1 VLIRNNFN
9 VPLPPGETWRVLV
22 DIPRIV
28 PCMPGAELIEKID
41 DRTYR
46 GKVSVRLGPVALAF
60 AGTALFESLDEATK
74 SARVKAQGTDSK
86 GRGGAAATVGF
97 QLQSIPEGTSVL
109 VTTDV
114 NLTGSVAQYGRA
126 SGIIQGVANQ
136 LMAQFAENLRKL
148 VDVKKSPSVSAQ
160 AMTDGPVP
168 DRTVGSAPIS
178 GLSLIA
184 SALWNSLKALFVR
197 RR

>member
-1 VLIRNNFN
+1 M
-9 VPLPPGETWRVLV
+9 

-28 PCMPGAELIEKID
+28 PCMPGAELIEQID

-60 AGTALFESLDEATK
+60 AGTALFESLDEAAK
-74 SARVKAQGTDSK
+74 SARVKAQGSDSK
-86 GRGGAAATVGF
+86 GRGGAAATVDF

-148 VDVKKSPSVSAQ
+148 VDVKESPAK
-160 AMTDGPVP
+160 AMTDRPVP
-168 DRTVGSAPIS
+168 HSTVGSAPIS